1 MRKLLAADFAQLL
14 RDKVFWAAFAFMIV
28 STAILV
34 VSTHNM
40 IALDNYAPGT
50 WTAET
55 SVFCMLPSVG
65 IVNAIWLHLFIG
77 SDYDQGTIRNKFICG
92 HTRRAIFFSH
102 WLIASAG
109 ALIILAASLV
119 LGTVLSAH
127 YFQTFAL
134 DVSNLCWLFLSC
146 AMLTVAYAAI
156 NVALA
161 MNISRKASSVVCG
174 MIVMIGMSTFT
185 SFLEVELSSVLV
197 SGWTPVTLKDHLIL
211 LLYDL
216 LPSGQCSQIN
226 AMMFDH
232 LARWP
237 LYSLILIV
245 LVTAAGFLLF
255 KRKDIK

>member
-1 MRKLLAADFAQLL
+1 MRKLLAADFYML
-14 RDKVFWAAFAFMIV
+14 RR
-28 STAILV
+28 STAFWLALFFMAASTTVLV
-34 VSTHNM
+34 IATYNM
-40 IALDNYAPGT
+40 LTEYGYDPSQYTIEAT
-50 WTAET
+50 M
-55 SVFCMLPSVG
+55 FCMLPSVG

-102 WLIASAG
+102 WLIASSG
-109 ALIILAASLV
+109 ALVTLLASLSLGVCLSWYFFRSFMLNATDLALAVTSCV
-119 LGTVLSAH
+119 L
-127 YFQTFAL
+127 
-134 DVSNLCWLFLSC
+134 
-146 AMLTVAYAAI
+146 LTICYAAI

-161 MNISRKASSVVCG
+161 MNISRKSSSVVCG
-174 MIVMIGMSTFT
+174 IIVMLVLSIFASY
-185 SFLEVELSSVLV
+185 LEVMLSSTLV

-211 LLYDL
+211 FIYDL

-245 LVTAAGFLLF
+245 LVTAAGYLLF
-255 KRKDIK
+255 RQKDIK

>member
-14 RDKVFWAAFAFMIV
+14 RDKVFGAAFAFMIV

-55 SVFCMLPSVG
+55 SMFCMLPSVG

-161 MNISRKASSVVCG
+161 MNISHKASSVVCG
-174 MIVMIGMSTFT
+174 MIVMLVLSIFASY
-185 SFLEVELSSVLV
+185 LEVMLSSTLV

-211 LLYDL
+211 FIYDL

-245 LVTAAGFLLF
+245 LVTAAGYLLF
-255 KRKDIK
+255 RQKDIK

>member
-1 MRKLLAADFAQLL
+1 
-14 RDKVFWAAFAFMIV
+14 
-28 STAILV
+28 
-34 VSTHNM
+34 
-40 IALDNYAPGT
+40 
-50 WTAET
+50 
-55 SVFCMLPSVG
+55 
-65 IVNAIWLHLFIG
+65 
-77 SDYDQGTIRNKFICG
+77 
-92 HTRRAIFFSH
+92 
-102 WLIASAG
+102 
-109 ALIILAASLV
+109 
-119 LGTVLSAH
+119 
-127 YFQTFAL
+127 
-134 DVSNLCWLFLSC
+134 
-146 AMLTVAYAAI
+146 MLTVAYAAI

-211 LLYDL
+211 FIYDL

>member
-55 SVFCMLPSVG
+55 SMFCMLPSVG

-161 MNISRKASSVVCG
+161 MNISHKASSVVCG
-174 MIVMIGMSTFT
+174 MIVMLVLSIFASY
-185 SFLEVELSSVLV
+185 LEVMLSSTLV

-211 LLYDL
+211 FIYDL

-245 LVTAAGFLLF
+245 LVTAAGYLLF
-255 KRKDIK
+255 RQKDIK

>member
-14 RDKVFWAAFAFMIV
+14 RDKVFWAVFAFMIV

-40 IALDNYAPGT
+40 IALDNYTPGT

-55 SVFCMLPSVG
+55 SMFCMLPSVG

-102 WLIASAG
+102 WLIASSG
-109 ALIILAASLV
+109 ALVTLLASLSLGVCLSWYFFRSFMLNATDLALALTSCV
-119 LGTVLSAH
+119 L
-127 YFQTFAL
+127 
-134 DVSNLCWLFLSC
+134 
-146 AMLTVAYAAI
+146 LTVAYAAI

>member
-55 SVFCMLPSVG
+55 SMFCMLPSVG

-77 SDYDQGTIRNKFICG
+77 SDYDQGTIRNKFIRG

-109 ALIILAASLV
+109 DEHFPQSQLCCLRDDRDV
-119 LGTVLSAH
+119 GTLH
-127 YFQTFAL
+127 R
-134 DVSNLCWLFLSC
+134 C
-146 AMLTVAYAAI
+146 
-156 NVALA
+156 
-161 MNISRKASSVVCG
+161 
-174 MIVMIGMSTFT
+174 
-185 SFLEVELSSVLV
+185 
-197 SGWTPVTLKDHLIL
+197 
-211 LLYDL
+211 
-216 LPSGQCSQIN
+216 
-226 AMMFDH
+226 FDYRFH
-232 LARWP
+232 NH
-237 LYSLILIV
+237 
-245 LVTAAGFLLF
+245 
-255 KRKDIK
+255 

>member
-55 SVFCMLPSVG
+55 SMFCMLPSVG

-237 LYSLILIV
+237 LYSLILTV

>member
-1 MRKLLAADFAQLL
+1 MRKLLAADLYLL
-14 RDKVFWAAFAFMIV
+14 RRSAAFWLALFFMAANTTV
-28 STAILV
+28 LV
-34 VSTHNM
+34 IATYNM
-40 IALDNYAPGT
+40 LTEYGYDPGAYT
-50 WTAET
+50 IEA
-55 SVFCMLPSVG
+55 SMFCMLPG
-65 IVNAIWLHLFIG
+65 IGIINAIWVHLFIG
-77 SDYDQGTIRNKFICG
+77 SDYDEGTIRNKFISG

-161 MNISRKASSVVCG
+161 MNISHKASSVVCG
-174 MIVMIGMSTFT
+174 MIVMLVLSIFASY
-185 SFLEVELSSVLV
+185 LEVMLSSTLV

-211 LLYDL
+211 FIYDL

-245 LVTAAGFLLF
+245 LVTAAGYLLF
-255 KRKDIK
+255 RQKDIK

>member
-1 MRKLLAADFAQLL
+1 MRKLLAADLYLL
-14 RDKVFWAAFAFMIV
+14 RR
-28 STAILV
+28 STAFWLALFFMAASTTVLV
-34 VSTHNM
+34 IATYNM
-40 IALDNYAPGT
+40 LTEYGYDPSQYTIEAT
-50 WTAET
+50 M
-55 SVFCMLPSVG
+55 FCMLPGIG

-161 MNISRKASSVVCG
+161 MNISHKASSVVCG
-174 MIVMIGMSTFT
+174 MIVM
-185 SFLEVELSSVLV
+185 LVLSIAASIIDSIITDITVYGKAVSPLTEKLV
-197 SGWTPVTLKDHLIL
+197 FFF
-211 LLYDL
+211 YDF
-216 LPSGQCSQIN
+216 LPSGQCVQVN
-226 AMMFDH
+226 NMMFERAD
-232 LARWP
+232 LWP

>member
-1 MRKLLAADFAQLL
+1 MRKLLAADFYML
-14 RDKVFWAAFAFMIV
+14 RR
-28 STAILV
+28 STAFWLALFFMAASTTVLV
-34 VSTHNM
+34 IATYNM
-40 IALDNYAPGT
+40 LTEYGYDPGAYT
-50 WTAET
+50 IEA
-55 SVFCMLPSVG
+55 SMFCMLPG
-65 IVNAIWLHLFIG
+65 IGIINAIWVHLFIG
-77 SDYDQGTIRNKFICG
+77 SDYDEGTIRNKFISG
-92 HTRRAIFFSH
+92 HTRRAIFFSQ
-102 WLIASAG
+102 WLVASAG

-161 MNISRKASSVVCG
+161 MNISHKASSVVCG
-174 MIVMIGMSTFT
+174 MIVM
-185 SFLEVELSSVLV
+185 LVLSIAASIIDSIITDITVYGKAVSPLTEKLV
-197 SGWTPVTLKDHLIL
+197 FFF
-211 LLYDL
+211 YDF
-216 LPSGQCSQIN
+216 LPSGQCVQVN
-226 AMMFDH
+226 NMMFERAD
-232 LARWP
+232 LWP